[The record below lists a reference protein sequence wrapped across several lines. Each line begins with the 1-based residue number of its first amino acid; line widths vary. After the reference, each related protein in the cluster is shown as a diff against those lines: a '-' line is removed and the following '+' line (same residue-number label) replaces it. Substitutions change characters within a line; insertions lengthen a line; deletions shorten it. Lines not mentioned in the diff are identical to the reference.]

1 MGYSGCMKVLIYA
14 RYSGSKQTKGT
25 SVERQVEMAE
35 AYAKANGLTITE
47 PPLIDRAK
55 SAFHAAHVRGH
66 MGKLLARVASGDLGQ
81 GDIILVEM
89 IDRLSREKVM
99 KAWDQLR
106 TFTNAGVTIITVA
119 NGTRLNEET
128 FEEQWTRIIDPLAQ
142 MAGAHGQ
149 SEAKS
154 VRTTDNWKRAR
165 ASGVKMTTA
174 LPGWLEKKTAKPRPE
189 RVQTDVTPISHPAIT
204 RVLW

>member
-1 MGYSGCMKVLIYA
+1 MKVLIYA
-14 RYSGSKQTKGT
+14 RYSGSGQHDGN

-35 AYAKANGLTITE
+35 AFAKANGLTITE

-55 SAFHAAHVRGH
+55 SAFHAVHVRGQ

-81 GDIILVEM
+81 GDIILTEN

-106 TFTNAGVTIITVA
+106 VFTNAGVTIITVA
-119 NGTRLNEET
+119 NKARLNEET

-142 MAGAHGQ
+142 MADGLG
-149 SEAKS
+149 
-154 VRTTDNWKRAR
+154 R
-165 ASGVKMTTA
+165 
-174 LPGWLEKKTAKPRPE
+174 
-189 RVQTDVTPISHPAIT
+189 
-204 RVLW
+204 